1 MGGGNDISD
10 PAVYIPVI
18 IIVFF
23 ILLMTI
29 IVLEIRRSVR
39 DSRDKERQN
48 INNKLLEEGRIS
60 EFN

>member
-1 MGGGNDISD
+1 MGDGEDISD
-10 PAVYIPVI
+10 PAVYIPII

-29 IVLEIRRSVR
+29 FVCESRRSVR
-39 DSRDKERQN
+39 ESRDRDRQN
-48 INNKLLEEGRIS
+48 INNKLLEEGRGS

>member
-1 MGGGNDISD
+1 MSGGNDISD
-10 PAVYIPVI
+10 PAVYIPII

-29 IVLEIRRSVR
+29 FVCEIRRSVR

>member
-1 MGGGNDISD
+1 MGDGEDISD
-10 PAVYIPVI
+10 PAVYIPII

-29 IVLEIRRSVR
+29 FVCEIRRSVR
-39 DSRDKERQN
+39 ESRDRDRQN
-48 INNKLLEEGRIS
+48 INNKLLEEGRGS

>member
-1 MGGGNDISD
+1 MSGGNDISD
-10 PAVYIPVI
+10 PTVYIPVI

-29 IVLEIRRSVR
+29 FVCEIRRSVR

-48 INNKLLEEGRIS
+48 INNKLLEEGRAS

>member
-1 MGGGNDISD
+1 MSGGNDISD
-10 PAVYIPVI
+10 PTVYIPVI

-29 IVLEIRRSVR
+29 FVCEIRRSVR
-39 DSRDKERQN
+39 ENRDRDRQN
-48 INNKLLEEGRIS
+48 INNKLLEEGRAS

>member
-1 MGGGNDISD
+1 MSGGNDISD

-29 IVLEIRRSVR
+29 FVCEIRRSVR
-39 DSRDKERQN
+39 ENRDRDRQN
-48 INNKLLEEGRIS
+48 INNKLLEEGRAS